1 MNPGLIAH
9 AIRILRRLDD
19 EARRGWPAGYDAEAV
34 RREAREAVAVLAQ
47 SVDAAP
53 EASRA
58 LLARG
63 YVKEISQ

>member
-1 MNPGLIAH
+1 MGQSLIEH

-19 EARRGWPAGYDAEAV
+19 EARRGWPAGYDAERV
-34 RREAREAVAVLAQ
+34 RVEAGEAVAVLAQ

-53 EASRA
+53 EADQE

-63 YVKEISQ
+63 YVKEIGR